1 MESQDQKVNYEPEL
15 VNIKGCGYYFPMPVP
30 ADAVL
35 CAMKVSAMFD
45 RKKGRD
51 FYDAM
56 FLLSQTLPDFNFL
69 KEKSGIS
76 NLRQLTWIIHKKS
89 KKEGK
94 RLGYLIDILYLWGI
108 KNKKTSPWTKIQI
121 ITTIKRNFSQN
132 PA

>member
-35 CAMKVSAMFD
+35 CAMKVSAMLD

-56 FLLSQTLPDFNFL
+56 FLLSQTLPDFTFL

-76 NLRQLTWIIHKKS
+76 NLRQLKTQAKMVIRSVDLKS
-89 KKEGK
+89 KRRDFEH
-94 RLGYLIDILYLWGI
+94 LLFD
-108 KNKKTSPWTKIQI
+108 
-121 ITTIKRNFSQN
+121 KRNSKRVLYAETFFEEL
-132 PA
+132 